1 MKSGSKGFN
10 FTQRKIGSK
19 MSQSCGSSSE
29 IASKVCGCGE
39 RLLLLKA
46 TTVKNKGR
54 LFWRCRN
61 WAVSI
66 SISITFACYLCT
78 KML

>member
-19 MSQSCGSSSE
+19 ISQSCVSSSE
-29 IASKVCGCGE
+29 IASKLCGCGE
-39 RLLLLKA
+39 RLLLLEA
-46 TTVKNKGR
+46 TTMKNKGR

-61 WAVSI
+61 WVVSI
-66 SISITFACYLCT
+66 KNSITFA
-78 KML
+78 

>member
-19 MSQSCGSSSE
+19 MSQSCASSSE

-46 TTVKNKGR
+46 
-54 LFWRCRN
+54 
-61 WAVSI
+61 VSI
-66 SISITFACYLCT
+66 TISITFA
-78 KML
+78 